1 MEYSFL
7 VILYF
12 CSYYKCLLFLKKE
25 EEKGEEEGGEEGG
38 REGGKKK
45 GEKKGKERKE
55 KTKYLHIN
63 EIRTKETLGTY

>member
-1 MEYSFL
+1 METKES
-7 VILYF
+7 
-12 CSYYKCLLFLKKE
+12 KK
-25 EEKGEEEGGEEGG
+25 G
-38 REGGKKK
+38 RK